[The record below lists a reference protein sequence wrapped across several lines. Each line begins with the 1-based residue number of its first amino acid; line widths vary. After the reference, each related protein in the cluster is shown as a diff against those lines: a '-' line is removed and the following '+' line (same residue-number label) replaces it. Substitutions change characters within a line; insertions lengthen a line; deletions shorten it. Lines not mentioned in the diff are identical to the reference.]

1 MHLLFL
7 LNFVEIFVYA
17 LFVIVI
23 LLIPAFII
31 FASIVFTIL
40 LIASRRKTMARI
52 ISIMGFVTLTI
63 FNAIAAIRM
72 LNRFNKTIEEKEEE
86 KDLIA

>member
-1 MHLLFL
+1 MLL
-7 LNFVEIFVYA
+7 VFVYA

-23 LLIPAFII
+23 FLIPAFII
-31 FASIVFTIL
+31 LASVVFTVL
-40 LIASRRKTMARI
+40 LITSRRKTMARI

-72 LNRFNKTIEEKEEE
+72 LNRFNKTIEEEKEE
-86 KDLIA
+86 KKT